1 VNDASNFLKFVSL
14 LPTILGEIFLT
25 GFYGARVIE
34 ASTKLST
41 SLFHTEWTQENRQ
54 FRTTLIIFME
64 NAKKP
69 LKLMALGIFE
79 INLMNFRSI
88 CNFAYSLF
96 AVFERVNR

>member
-1 VNDASNFLKFVSL
+1 
-14 LPTILGEIFLT
+14 LT

-41 SLFHTEWTQENRQ
+41 SLFHTEWIQENRK
-54 FRTTLIIFME
+54 FRTTLMIFIE

-69 LKLMALGIFE
+69 LSLVALGIFE
-79 INLMNFRSI
+79 INLMNFKSI

-96 AVFERVNR
+96 AVFQTINH